1 MPSKAKIIKR
11 AITDA
16 IMNMMTPPL
25 VSVVG
30 SLSDKSAD
38 KLSKALASVIKLL
51 NIGAYKNIRANL
63 NVAFPEKTD
72 EERRDLAYRNAV
84 YTVRFGIDFL
94 RVLKHPEM
102 DKACT

>member
-30 SLSDKSAD
+30 SLSDASANR
-38 KLSKALASVIKLL
+38 LATFVAKAIRLF

-63 NVAFPEKTD
+63 NVAFPEMAED
-72 EERRDLAYRNAV
+72 GRRELTA
-84 YTVRFGIDFL
+84 
-94 RVLKHPEM
+94 
-102 DKACT
+102 

>member
-30 SLSDKSAD
+30 
-38 KLSKALASVIKLL
+38 
-51 NIGAYKNIRANL
+51 
-63 NVAFPEKTD
+63 
-72 EERRDLAYRNAV
+72 
-84 YTVRFGIDFL
+84 
-94 RVLKHPEM
+94 
-102 DKACT
+102 